1 MSLLIKNAR
10 ILQENKI
17 INTNILIEGSVIKR
31 ISPSEKSA
39 DKVID
44 IKNKLVLP
52 GLIDAH
58 VHLREPGMTHKEDFL
73 TGTCAAAAG
82 GFTTVLD
89 MPNTI
94 PPTIT
99 PLNLKEKR
107 ILAEKSVVNYGFH
120 FGATNDNLNEIIKV
134 ENIASVKA
142 YMGSSTGDMVISRH
156 ALERLFMEHSG
167 NIVIH
172 AEDARC
178 LEAHKNKYPQLAE
191 FHHKI
196 RNSSCAV
203 KALSDAL
210 DIAKVTQRGFHIAH
224 ISTLEEAEM
233 IANAKKSGMNVTCE
247 VTPHHL
253 FLSAEEAKTQ
263 KNFVKVNPP
272 LREKRD
278 MNALWTALA
287 NGQIDIIATDHAPHT
302 IAEKEDDYESAPAG
316 VPGMETMLPLLL
328 DAFNKRRIS
337 LQEIIKLTSHNP
349 ARIFQIRNKGEIKE
363 KYDADLVVVDTR
375 LEKRVIND
383 ELITKCK
390 WSPFNR
396 WMLRGWPVMCLVNGN
411 LVYDNGEIIKI
422 KVEEVGYYNL
432 LD

>member
-99 PLNLKEKR
+99 ALNLKEKR

-134 ENIASVKA
+134 ENIA
-142 YMGSSTGDMVISRH
+142 
-156 ALERLFMEHSG
+156 
-167 NIVIH
+167 
-172 AEDARC
+172 
-178 LEAHKNKYPQLAE
+178 
-191 FHHKI
+191 
-196 RNSSCAV
+196 
-203 KALSDAL
+203 
-210 DIAKVTQRGFHIAH
+210 
-224 ISTLEEAEM
+224 
-233 IANAKKSGMNVTCE
+233 
-247 VTPHHL
+247 
-253 FLSAEEAKTQ
+253 
-263 KNFVKVNPP
+263 
-272 LREKRD
+272 
-278 MNALWTALA
+278 
-287 NGQIDIIATDHAPHT
+287 
-302 IAEKEDDYESAPAG
+302 
-316 VPGMETMLPLLL
+316 
-328 DAFNKRRIS
+328 
-337 LQEIIKLTSHNP
+337 
-349 ARIFQIRNKGEIKE
+349 
-363 KYDADLVVVDTR
+363 
-375 LEKRVIND
+375 
-383 ELITKCK
+383 
-390 WSPFNR
+390 
-396 WMLRGWPVMCLVNGN
+396 
-411 LVYDNGEIIKI
+411 
-422 KVEEVGYYNL
+422 
-432 LD
+432 